1 MNLKI
6 KSSLIIV
13 FTFIL
18 GMIVGIIFI
27 RSFFPPPKM
36 IDRIAEGRT
45 PRGFMDRFE
54 RVINPTESQ
63 REEIEKILKEHFE
76 RMHNQ
81 SVKFRDRFKQLND
94 SLLIELKPILNDE
107 QKQRLEKFEKRMME
121 REKQMFRRERPFP
134 PKRFPGE
141 RRRKKNSIEDY

>member
-1 MNLKI
+1 MNLKV
-6 KSSLIIV
+6 KSSVIIV
-13 FTFIL
+13 GTFTL
-18 GMIVGIIFI
+18 GMVVGMIFI

-63 REEIEKILKEHFE
+63 REEIGKILQQHFK

-81 SVKFRDRFKQLND
+81 SEKFRNRFIQLND
-94 SLLIELKPILNDE
+94 SLRFELDPILSDE
-107 QKQRLEKFEKRMME
+107 QKERLDRFEKRMQE
-121 REKQMFRRERPFP
+121 RVKKAFGRERQP
-134 PKRFPGE
+134 PRRKFPGE
-141 RRRKKNSIEDY
+141 RKRQKTN

>member
-1 MNLKI
+1 MNLKV

-13 FTFIL
+13 CTFIL
-18 GMIVGIIFI
+18 GMAIGIIFM
-27 RSFFPPPKM
+27 RAFFPPPNM

-63 REEIEKILKEHFE
+63 REEIEKVLKQHFE

-81 SVKFRDRFKQLND
+81 SVKFRDHFKQMND
-94 SLLIELKPILNDE
+94 SLRIELNPILSDE
-107 QKQRLEKFEKRMME
+107 QKERLDRFEKRMME
-121 REKQMFRRERPFP
+121 REKQVFRHERPFQ
-134 PKRFPGE
+134 KRKYPDE
-141 RRRKKNSIEDY
+141 RRRQKN

>member
-1 MNLKI
+1 MNLKV

-13 FTFIL
+13 CTFIL
-18 GMIVGIIFI
+18 GMVVGIIFM
-27 RSFFPPPKM
+27 RALFPPPNM

-63 REEIEKILKEHFE
+63 REEIKKILGQHFE

-81 SVKFRDRFKQLND
+81 SVKFRDHFKQMND
-94 SLLIELKPILNDE
+94 SLRIELNPILSDE
-107 QKQRLEKFEKRMME
+107 QKERLDGFEKRMME
-121 REKQMFRRERPFP
+121 RQKQAFGPARPH
-134 PKRFPGE
+134 PKRKFPGE
-141 RRRKKNSIEDY
+141 RRRQKK

>member
-1 MNLKI
+1 MNLKV

-18 GMIVGIIFI
+18 GMIVGIIFM
-27 RSFFPPPKM
+27 RAFFPPPNM

-63 REEIEKILKEHFE
+63 REEIEKILQQHFE

-81 SVKFRDRFKQLND
+81 SIKFRDHFKQMND
-94 SLLIELKPILNDE
+94 SLRIELDPILSDE
-107 QKQRLEKFEKRMME
+107 QKGRLDRFEQRMLE
-121 REKQMFRRERPFP
+121 REKRTFGKEHPHSQR
-134 PKRFPGE
+134 RFPGE
-141 RRRKKNSIEDY
+141 RRGQKN

>member
-1 MNLKI
+1 MNLKV

-18 GMIVGIIFI
+18 GMIVGIILI

-45 PRGFMDRFE
+45 PRGFLDRFE

-63 REEIEKILKEHFE
+63 REEIGKILRQHFE
-76 RMHNQ
+76 KMHNQ
-81 SVKFRDRFKQLND
+81 SKKFRERFLQLND
-94 SLLIELKPILNDE
+94 SLRIELDPILSVE
-107 QKQRLEKFEKRMME
+107 QKERFDKFEKRI
-121 REKQMFRRERPFP
+121 REHEKRKFDRERLHPRR
-134 PKRFPGE
+134 KFPGE
-141 RRRKKNSIEDY
+141 